1 MRALPGVAPSSASSQ
16 QASSNHGRLVPEVA
30 EAIPDSVLKN
40 PIVGEARR
48 FGGAIAPTGWAL
60 AQGQALPVSGNRSLF
75 SVLGTSAGGD
85 GKQTF
90 KLPNPGFGAI
100 VAVGGTSV
108 TSPAML
114 AQSGRHMTPQ
124 DSLGPGA
131 TRAPFRMPAP
141 PPAQVVA
148 ARRLIT
154 SSIRVGRP
162 SGAPVSHE
170 LAARMR
176 QAHTDARTAA
186 IERLSPNNRARLE
199 AAIENAVAGR
209 VKPYA
214 VVTEMIPALTNQ
226 EANALL
232 EISDAMTR
240 AFQDGAAIEPHG
252 NPQLEAARFLTSVAI
267 TREQMRT
274 ILARE
279 RMTER

>member
-1 MRALPGVAPSSASSQ
+1 MRALPGVAPSSTSSQ
-16 QASSNHGRLVPEVA
+16 QNSNHGRLVPELA

-48 FGGAIAPTGWAL
+48 FDGAIAPAGWAL

-100 VAVGGTSV
+100 VAVGGSSV
-108 TSPAML
+108 TSPSML

-131 TRAPFRMPAP
+131 IRAPIRMPAP
-141 PPAQVVA
+141 LPAQVVA
-148 ARRLIT
+148 SHRLIA

-162 SGAPVSHE
+162 TSVPVSRE

-176 QAHTDARTAA
+176 QAHADARTAA
-186 IERLSPNNRARLE
+186 IEQLSPTNRARLE
-199 AAIENAVAGR
+199 AAIQNAVAGR
-209 VKPYA
+209 MQPYG

-240 AFQDGAAIEPHG
+240 AFQDGPSIEPHV

-274 ILARE
+274 IFARQ